1 MNSKNE
7 EFKMIA
13 SKIMEV
19 ESSTK
24 FMTRVS
30 KLCKNITD
38 TEEYN
43 YCFKRNLEGLKYL
56 IKEYSQ

>member
-1 MNSKNE
+1 
-7 EFKMIA
+7 MIA